1 MSTPSLWQ
9 LAKNSVFLWVGL
21 LFVPI
26 GAVFI
31 CVAVS
36 MALEERAFAN
46 RGETAQA
53 TVIDKSLEKADFD
66 NNPSTRYIVRYR
78 FETSSGAQVEQ
89 TREVSVDEWE
99 QLAPGSILPVRFLPE
114 TPIDDRRADDST
126 WAGVAA
132 FLTLGLITAAVG
144 IALLVYAVREI
155 SRQRRLWRTG
165 TTVPA
170 LVTGIAASSTVVNGV
185 QQWEIRYS
193 YTDLAGRKH
202 EGRSNCMPGDEAR
215 QWRHGDRGLARFD
228 PNATASSIWLGN
240 SNPARGRQPAI
251 EAADERRLR

>member
-1 MSTPSLWQ
+1 MSGPSLWQ

-31 CVAVS
+31 GVGVS

-46 RGETAQA
+46 RGQTADA
-53 TVIDKSLEKADFD
+53 TVVDKSLEKANFD

-78 FETSSGAQVEQ
+78 FTTPAGAAVEQ
-89 TREVSVDEWE
+89 TRQVSVEEWE
-99 QLAPGSILPVRFLPE
+99 RLAPGSILPIRFLPE
-114 TPIDDRRADDST
+114 RPVDERLADDST
-126 WAGVAA
+126 WAGVVA
-132 FLTLGLITAAVG
+132 FLTLGLIFVAVG
-144 IALLVYAVREI
+144 IPLLVSALREI

-170 LVTGIAASSTVVNGV
+170 LVTGVAASSTVVNGV
-185 QQWEIRYS
+185 LQWEIRYS
-193 YTDLAGRKH
+193 YTDPAGAKH
-202 EGRSNCMPGDEAR
+202 QGRSNCMPEHEAR
-215 QWRHGDRGLARFD
+215 QWRRGDRGLARLD

-240 SNPARGRQPAI
+240 SNPAPDSLSQSQI
-251 EAADERRLR
+251 ERSR

>member
-1 MSTPSLWQ
+1 MNKPSLWQ

-31 CVAVS
+31 GISVS

-53 TVIDKSLEKADFD
+53 TVVDKSLQKADFD

-78 FETSSGAQVEQ
+78 FETSSGAQVQ
-89 TREVSVDEWE
+89 QSREVSVQEWE
-99 QLAPGSILPVRFLPE
+99 QLAPGSVLPVRFLPE
-114 TPIDDRRADDST
+114 RPIEDRAADDST

-132 FLTLGLITAAVG
+132 FLTLGLIIAAVG
-144 IALLVYAVREI
+144 MPLLVYALREI

-165 TTVPA
+165 TTVSA
-170 LVTGIAASSTVVNGV
+170 LVTGVAASSTVVNGV

-193 YTDLAGRKH
+193 YTDPAGTKH
-202 EGRSNCMPGDEAR
+202 EGRSNCMPQDDAR
-215 QWRHGDRGLARFD
+215 QWRHGDRGYARFD

-240 SNPARGRQPAI
+240 SNPASHSHSQSQI
-251 EAADERRLR
+251 ERTR

>member
-1 MSTPSLWQ
+1 MSRPSLWL

-31 CVAVS
+31 GVGVS
-36 MALEERAFAN
+36 MVLEERAFAN

-53 TVIDKSLEKADFD
+53 SVVGKSLEKADFD
-66 NNPSTRYIVRYR
+66 KNPSTRYIVRYR

-89 TREVSVDEWE
+89 TRQVSVEEWE
-99 QLAPGSILPVRFLPE
+99 QLAPGSVLPVRFLPE
-114 TPIDDRRADDST
+114 RPIDDRAADEST

-132 FLTLGLITAAVG
+132 FLALGFIMAAVG
-144 IALLVYAVREI
+144 IPLLVCAVREI

-170 LVTGIAASSTVVNGV
+170 LVTGVAASSTVVNGV
-185 QQWEIRYS
+185 RLWEIRYS
-193 YTDLAGRKH
+193 YTDPAGTKH
-202 EGRSNCMPGDEAR
+202 QGRSNCMPEHEAR
-215 QWRHGDRGLARFD
+215 QWRRGDRGLARCD
-228 PNATASSIWLGN
+228 PDATASSIWLGN
-240 SNPARGRQPAI
+240 SNAVQDSQSQIDAG
-251 EAADERRLR
+251 DERRLR